1 MISRAFV
8 DTQPKTIYSDT
19 KTEGESMQI
28 SEDIKKFAQSIPS
41 AELKENKGVFE
52 LGFVLAERKAF
63 LSKQKLEYKA
73 KFRVDDA
80 NKLVKFTEMLKESGS
95 GVSGSGDMNDTPGF
109 GFQKQTY
116 KISGTRQETIEEQ
129 SDLFGKKYEYKFN
142 WSAVRQN
149 IEYIAKNAGYEFKYQ
164 ITPAGL

>member
-1 MISRAFV
+1 MPV
-8 DTQPKTIYSDT
+8 L
-19 KTEGESMQI
+19 EEL
-28 SEDIKKFAQSIPS
+28 KKFAQTIPG
-41 AELKENKGVFE
+41 AELKESKGIYE
-52 LGFVLAERKAF
+52 LGFILAERKAF

-80 NKLVKFTEMLKESGS
+80 NKLVKFTELLKESGS
-95 GVSGSGDMNDTPGF
+95 GVSGSGGMDDTPGF

-116 KISGTRQETIEEQ
+116 KISGVRQETIEEQ
-129 SDLFGKKYEYKFN
+129 SILFGKKYEYKFN

-149 IEYIAKNAGYEFKYQ
+149 IEYIAKTAGYEFKYQ